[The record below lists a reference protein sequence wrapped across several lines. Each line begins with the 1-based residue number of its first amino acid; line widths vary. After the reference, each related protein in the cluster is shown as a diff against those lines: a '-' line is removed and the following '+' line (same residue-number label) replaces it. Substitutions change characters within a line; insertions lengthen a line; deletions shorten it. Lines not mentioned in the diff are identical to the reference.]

1 MTGCLRF
8 HPEGSGDPRAD
19 LAREEDLLYLA
30 AEGVST
36 LFCYRWPAA
45 TLVLGYGQDENSVV
59 LSACRRSGVPVYR
72 RITGGTGVLHQ
83 HALSICLALPAGH
96 AWCRSI
102 TSLYDG
108 FVEALRR
115 ALARAG
121 CAVERGRG
129 AARMGSARSPICFEE
144 VVSESLLWDGRKV
157 FGGAQARRA
166 KACLVHGTLLF
177 GVEPVLQAAL
187 YGVAE
192 ARIEAALGAL
202 PPIQPELLQTAIWEA
217 FSASLGL
224 ASYLQENAPAPT
236 PAYLARYDTHR
247 WAPLESQ

>member
-19 LAREEDLLYLA
+19 LAQEEDLLSLA
-30 AEGVST
+30 AEGIPA

-45 TLVLGYGQDENSVV
+45 TLVLGYGQDENSVD
-59 LSACRRSGVPVYR
+59 LSACRRLGVPAYR

-83 HALSICLALPAGH
+83 HALSICLALPASH
-96 AWCRSI
+96 SWCHSI

-108 FVEALRR
+108 FVETLRG
-115 ALARAG
+115 ALALAG
-121 CAVERGRG
+121 CRVGRG
-129 AARMGSARSPICFEE
+129 AGAARTGAARSPICFEE
-144 VVSESLLWDGRKV
+144 VVSESLLWQGRKV

-177 GVEPVLQAAL
+177 GLDTGLQAAL

-192 ARIEAALGAL
+192 ARIEASLGSL
-202 PPIQPELLQTAIWEA
+202 PPIEPELLQTAIGEA

-224 ASYLQENAPAPT
+224 ASYPQKNAPVPT
-236 PAYLARYDTHR
+236 PAYLARYATSR
-247 WAPLESQ
+247 WAPLGCA